1 MAACD
6 FAMYNDV
13 SISLPAKVRGPEA
26 EEEWQEVDWVTWSTG
41 TVTVDSESFLLVFKP
56 TGAGSV
62 KAKPLGNMIR
72 ATAVGG
78 TDEKTLIVTTS
89 ESMHRTYRMTFPT
102 SEEAS
107 EFSAIASRAEVA
119 ANDAA
124 RTKETGDVQSGDA
137 TRLESEIRAH
147 FVERCPLVFGGAE
160 LYGPDPNGEASSEV
174 LLGRGIM
181 MILDPQEDSK
191 RVGSYELAF
200 FSEDEGVDKPTLSFA
215 IAPEMTLSRQDA
227 DEEADDAPIT
237 FVLQGP
243 TMAAHSVCF
252 EDQMTAASFS
262 RDFKVRSKL
271 MDLSLKTL
279 RGRAVAQG
287 LRGELTSL
295 KQRSLA
301 SRIWT
306 MLRWGLLIAVL
317 TVTGRAV
324 HLYTVNSQRPP
335 AEYVSVIGQD
345 LANTA
350 LRSASATTAM
360 GAKVCEITFGTVDR
374 DGLRQCARA
383 TTVSGM
389 RQCLDS
395 LSGYAPVLGHS
406 FQEGM

>member
-1 MAACD
+1 M
-6 FAMYNDV
+6 FNDV

-41 TVTVDSESFLLVFKP
+41 TVTVDSESFLIVFKP

-72 ATAVGG
+72 AAAVGG

-124 RTKETGDVQSGDA
+124 ARTKETGDVESGDA

-174 LLGRGIM
+174 LLGRGVM
-181 MILDPQEDSK
+181 MILDPQEDNK

-227 DEEADDAPIT
+227 DEEADSDAPVT
-237 FVLQGP
+237 FVLQAP

-252 EDQMTAASFS
+252 EDQTTATSFS

-306 MLRWGLLIAVL
+306 MLSWGLLIAVL
-317 TVTGRAV
+317 MVAGRAV
-324 HLYTVNSQRPP
+324 HLYSENSQRPP

-350 LRSASATTAM
+350 LLSASTTTAV
-360 GAKVCEITFGTVDR
+360 GAKVCGITFGTVDR
-374 DGLRQCARA
+374 DGLRQCTRA

-395 LSGYAPVLGHS
+395 LTGYAPVLGHS
-406 FQEGM
+406 FHEGM